1 MSRSIFVGIPLLV
14 LLLVLQTSA
23 LPYLQ
28 VGGITP
34 QLALLA
40 AISWGLQ
47 RGAAEGMVW
56 AFFAGMMLDAFSFAP
71 QGTTAISLM
80 VAILAVTRLQQ
91 VVPENPVLL
100 PVLLTG
106 LTFAVYLALS
116 LVVLWL
122 TGHSFPGVTSVRLCP
137 PSSRTGCGLRI
148 LAGRTLDR
156 MLFPRPIEAC
166 PAPATEGKVTAR
178 GWDLTVQKVIEV
190 RRSSRLPSS
199 IITASA
205 LVLCSFVSIC
215 CSRKGHELVA
225 PAT

>member
-1 MSRSIFVGIPLLV
+1 MSRSIYVGIPLLV

-56 AFFAGMMLDAFSFAP
+56 AFFAGMMLDVFSFAP

-122 TGHSFPGVTSVRLCP
+122 TGHSFSWSNVSQVLPAVVLH
-137 PSSRTGCGLRI
+137 GLLGLPASW
-148 LAGRTLDR
+148 LARTLDR
-156 MLFPRPIEAC
+156 MLFPRPIEA
-166 PAPATEGKVTAR
+166 
-178 GWDLTVQKVIEV
+178 
-190 RRSSRLPSS
+190 
-199 IITASA
+199 
-205 LVLCSFVSIC
+205 
-215 CSRKGHELVA
+215 
-225 PAT
+225 